1 MSIRR
6 RSEIRQHTGSRTSRP
21 GRVSAWRDPPVIPAG
36 MPRETM
42 MRLGDLGD
50 LFPPDV
56 LERRPGNGLSG
67 SAGGKPG

>member
-1 MSIRR
+1 M
-6 RSEIRQHTGSRTSRP
+6 
-21 GRVSAWRDPPVIPAG
+21 SAWRDPPVIPAG